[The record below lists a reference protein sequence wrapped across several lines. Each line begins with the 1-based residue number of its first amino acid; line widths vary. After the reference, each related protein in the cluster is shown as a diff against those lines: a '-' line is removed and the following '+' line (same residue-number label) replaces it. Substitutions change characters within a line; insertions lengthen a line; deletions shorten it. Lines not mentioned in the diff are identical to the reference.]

1 MDPTP
6 LAPKKARIGAL
17 ARKNTR
23 RLLLAGRP
31 LLSQVHELNR
41 TQPMLRLAPAC
52 RRGNHMT
59 TNGMGA
65 PRYLRPWMW
74 PVGSPFSNCYRRHR
88 HQEFLRFLKDI
99 DANLPT
105 GFDGPLVMDNYATHK
120 VSQVQAWLASHPR
133 YYVHFTPTSRSWLN
147 LVEHLFAEVTE
158 RCVRRGSHTAV
169 RALEKAMF
177 STTPATAGRMMAFW
191 DRAEVERTAA
201 HGMSWA
207 LYRVGRGAIRLGPVH
222 TIAGPR

>member
-133 YYVHFTPTSRSWLN
+133 YHVHFTPTSRSWLN

-169 RALEKAMF
+169 RPWRRQCLII
-177 STTPATAGRMMAFW
+177 SINGTAIPTF
-191 DRAEVERTAA
+191 
-201 HGMSWA
+201 
-207 LYRVGRGAIRLGPVH
+207 RVAQMP
-222 TIAGPR
+222 T